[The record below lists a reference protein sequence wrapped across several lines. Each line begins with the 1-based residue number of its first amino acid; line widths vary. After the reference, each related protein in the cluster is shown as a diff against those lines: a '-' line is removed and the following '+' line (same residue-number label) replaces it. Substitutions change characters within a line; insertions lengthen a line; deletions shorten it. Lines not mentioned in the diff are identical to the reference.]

1 MRYQTQKYL
10 VQLRSSCDVFRQ
22 ILSRSDED
30 VTLDS
35 LEKALIKSSII
46 RIIDTIITEL
56 NRLDDEIHDNH

>member
-1 MRYQTQKYL
+1 MRYNTQKYF

-56 NRLDDEIHDNH
+56 NRLDNEIRH